1 MPKFQAFLHS
11 MTRIQFS
18 RSQNERTVST
28 MPIQRPLAAVVTAGG
43 IPRPEDPLYPL
54 TQGRNKA
61 LLEIAGQP
69 MLQWVLDA
77 LSGAETIDYVVVV
90 GLPDDA
96 HAFTCAKP
104 MQFLPNQGSMLGNVE
119 AGVKAVLAEDATRA
133 HTLLVSS
140 DIPAITPAIVN
151 WTVNTALTTDHEAS
165 YSLITEADMERRF
178 PGAHRSYFTL
188 KEGRFCGGDMTLIQT
203 ALVTHYSPAWNTIVG
218 ARKNILKQAGLIGFD
233 TLLRMALGRLSIAGA
248 EQAALRR
255 LQVRG
260 RALRCPYAE
269 AGMDI
274 DKPHQYELVQADL
287 AQRAAAI

>member
-1 MPKFQAFLHS
+1 MP
-11 MTRIQFS
+11 
-18 RSQNERTVST
+18 N
-28 MPIQRPLAAVVTAGG
+28 QRPIAAVVTAGG
-43 IPRPEDPLYPL
+43 IPRPDDKLYPL

-61 LLEIAGQP
+61 LLEIAGKP

-77 LSGAETIDYVVVV
+77 LSGAATIDYVVVI

-119 AGVKAVLAEDATRA
+119 AGVKAVLAADAARA

-140 DIPAITPAIVN
+140 DIPTITPAIVD
-151 WTVNTALTTDHEAS
+151 WTINTALATDHEAY

-203 ALVTHYSPAWNTIVG
+203 ALVNHYSPAWNSIVG
-218 ARKNILKQAGLIGFD
+218 ARKNILKQAGLIDAG
-233 TLLRMALGRLSIAGA
+233 TLLRLALGQLTIAAA

-255 LQVRG
+255 LKVRG

-274 DKPHQYELVQADL
+274 DKPHQFELVQRDL
-287 AQRAAAI
+287 AQRAAAV

>member
-1 MPKFQAFLHS
+1 MP
-11 MTRIQFS
+11 T
-18 RSQNERTVST
+18 
-28 MPIQRPLAAVVTAGG
+28 QRPIAAVVTAGG
-43 IPRPEDPLYPL
+43 IPRPADPLYL
-54 TQGRNKA
+54 MTQGRNKA
-61 LLEIAGQP
+61 LLEIAGKP

-77 LSGAETIDYVVVV
+77 LGGAATIDYVVVV

-96 HAFTCAKP
+96 HTFTCAKP
-104 MQFLPNQGSMLGNVE
+104 LAFLPNQGSMLGNVE
-119 AGVKAVLAEDATRA
+119 AGVKAVLAAPIELPTGGLRLGQADATRA

-140 DIPAITPAIVN
+140 DIPAVTPAIVD
-151 WTVNTALTTDHEAS
+151 WTVNTALTTDHEAY

-203 ALVTHYSPAWNTIVG
+203 ALVTHYSPAWNSIVG
-218 ARKNILKQAGLIGFD
+218 ARKNVLKQAGLIDAG
-233 TLLRMALGRLSIAGA
+233 TLLRLALGQLTIAAA

-260 RALRCPYAE
+260 RAMRCPYAE

-274 DKPHQYELVQADL
+274 DKPHQFELVQADL
-287 AQRAAAI
+287 AQRAAAV